1 MSVGVAMGGTLL
13 LIIAAVFIQH
23 GRRARRVGLMGLT
36 LVLLANLITLLAR
49 P

>member
-1 MSVGVAMGGTLL
+1 MIAGLAIGGALL

>member
-1 MSVGVAMGGTLL
+1 MSVGLAIGGALL

-23 GRRARRVGLMGLT
+23 ERHARRVGLMGLT
-36 LVLLANLITLLAR
+36 LVLLANLINLLAR